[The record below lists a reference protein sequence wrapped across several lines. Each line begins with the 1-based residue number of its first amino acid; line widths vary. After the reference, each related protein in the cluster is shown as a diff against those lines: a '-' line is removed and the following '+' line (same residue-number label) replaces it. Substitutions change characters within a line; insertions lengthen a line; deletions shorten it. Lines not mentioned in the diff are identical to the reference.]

1 MEDVLRQQ
9 LLKLSE
15 NKKGWGSIIRSRQN
29 KYLLDALDSEYPH
42 LTSLPEKMYWLK
54 NNLTEYPKC
63 PTCGK
68 SIIRFDSN
76 HYPKHCS
83 PTCTQL
89 DKAVRDKY
97 AASCM
102 ERYGVSNSGKSQE
115 LRKKQKETLM
125 SRYGVDNIFKDKD
138 YIKKC
143 NLDKLGVTN
152 CAKLSQTIEK
162 RKTTLQDRYGVNSGF
177 ELAPKINKSKG
188 ELELFEYIK
197 LHYSSAISGDRNV
210 IAPLELD
217 IFIPEINVGIE
228 YDGDYWHSLP
238 DMIER
243 DQRKDA
249 ICKDKGIRLIRIK
262 ESDWLNNL
270 NMKNKLLEEIENI

>member
-1 MEDVLRQQ
+1 MEDMLRQQ

-29 KYLLDALDSEYPH
+29 KALLDALDSEYPH
-42 LTSLPEKMYWLK
+42 LASLPEKMYWLK
-54 NNLTEYPKC
+54 NNLTDYFKC

-68 SIIRFDSN
+68 SIIRFDIN

-83 PTCTQL
+83 PRCTQL

-102 ERYGVSNSGKSQE
+102 ERYGAPSSGESQE

-125 SRYGVDNIFKDKD
+125 NRYGVDNIFKDKD

-143 NLDKLGVTN
+143 NLDKFGVTN

-162 RKTTLQDRYGVNSGF
+162 RKITLWDRYGVTSGF
-177 ELAPKINKSKG
+177 AVAPKIKKSKG

-197 LHYSSAISGDRNV
+197 LHYSAAISGDRSV

-249 ICKDKGIRLIRIK
+249 ICKDKGIRLIRVK

-270 NMKNKLLEEIENI
+270 DMKNKLLEEIENI